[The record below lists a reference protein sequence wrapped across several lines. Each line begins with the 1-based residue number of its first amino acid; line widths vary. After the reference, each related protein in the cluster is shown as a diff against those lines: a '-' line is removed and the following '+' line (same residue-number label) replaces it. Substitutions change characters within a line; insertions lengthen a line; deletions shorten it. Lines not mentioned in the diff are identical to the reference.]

1 MQATVEEED
10 SGFRSSNGT
19 RTRAATTLHDC
30 QRCRRLPAGGNC
42 NARGRSLLLLR
53 VDALD
58 AIAYGTSIS
67 VARR

>member
-10 SGFRSSNGT
+10 SGFRNSNGT

-30 QRCRRLPAGGNC
+30 PRLPAGVNC

-53 VDALD
+53 IDALD
-58 AIAYGTSIS
+58 AIAYGTSVS

>member
-30 QRCRRLPAGGNC
+30 RRLPAGGNC

-53 VDALD
+53 IDALD
-58 AIAYGTSIS
+58 AIAYGTSVS